1 MSFKVKFSNLGSPR
15 RIWALPAIHG
25 DLTKLRAIHDRI
37 FERFIP
43 GDKIVY
49 TGNYL
54 GALKNADPIG
64 TLDEILY
71 FRRSVLARPGVDAD
85 DFVYLRGRQEELLR
99 QSFRLQM
106 SLNASQFVEW
116 MARSYP
122 AMDSILQAYGS
133 SLESLTRIAREGTMS
148 VTRWGAAIQNNLRQ
162 HPGHEKFFTV
172 LKRAAFTENSG
183 SNDNDAGNILLV
195 HAGIDPNLTL
205 TEQDD
210 QFWWADDAF
219 RKMQDPYAPF
229 RTVIRGHDPECQGV
243 QVGGVTMTLDGGC
256 GYGGKLVCAE
266 LSCVGEIVEMLS
278 A

>member
-1 MSFKVKFSNLGSPR
+1 MG
-15 RIWALPAIHG
+15 LPAIHG
-25 DLTKLRAIHDRI
+25 DLKKLRVIHDRI

-54 GALKNADPIG
+54 GAVRNAEPIG

-71 FRRSVLARPGVDAD
+71 FRRSILARPGVETD

-106 SLNASQFVEW
+106 NLSAPQFVEW
-116 MARSYP
+116 MTRFHP
-122 AMDSILQAYGS
+122 AMDSIFQAYGT
-133 SLESLTRIAREGTMS
+133 SLEILTRVAREGTMS
-148 VTRWGAAIQNNLRQ
+148 ATRWGAAMQSSLRQ
-162 HPGHEKFFTV
+162 HPGHEKFYTV
-172 LKRAAFTENSG
+172 LKRAAFTENAG
-183 SNDNDAGNILLV
+183 SNDNEGNNILLV
-195 HAGIDPNLTL
+195 HAGIDPALAL

-210 QFWWADDAF
+210 QFFWADEAF
-219 RKMQDPYAPF
+219 SKMQRPYVPF

-243 QVGGVTMTLDGGC
+243 QIGGVTITLDGGC
-256 GYGGKLVCAE
+256 GSGGKLVCAG
-266 LSCVGEIVEMLS
+266 LSSEGEVVEMLS